1 MKVLHGVYELL
12 EVSIRYGS
20 WHAACYWSIL
30 PGHWMAPQGP
40 QGMVWTVALS
50 ATFSQ
55 KLSVFVTVLN
65 LTSARVGPYCVNLFL
80 SSKSKSYYTYSI
92 RCTVHALYMY
102 VKSTWMFLRASE
114 FLH

>member
-50 ATFSQ
+50 AAFSQ

-65 LTSARVGPYCVNLFL
+65 LTSARVGP
-80 SSKSKSYYTYSI
+80 
-92 RCTVHALYMY
+92 
-102 VKSTWMFLRASE
+102 
-114 FLH
+114 